1 MTKPHLVLLHAPS
14 VYDFRKEAILYG
26 PISDLVPSTPIFEMY
41 PIGFTTLAEY
51 LERHG
56 FRTRIV
62 NLAVRMLRDRDFD
75 AEAFIASL
83 DPLAFGIDLHWLPH
97 AQGALEVAKIVK
109 RHHPQTPVIMG
120 GFSASYYHQE
130 LVTRQEV
137 DYVLRGDSTEG
148 PLLQLMK
155 ALVSRGPLDS
165 VANLTWRDERG
176 RLKVNPFTYLPPD
189 LSDVALDYSHLVKA
203 VVRDRDLASN
213 IPFFNWLEYPIMAS
227 LSCRGCTQGCVTCGG
242 SAYASRHLFGREKPA
257 YRTPEMLAQD
267 IKDIK
272 RFSRG
277 PVFLLGDLRQAGI
290 DYAQELLSSLRGVEG
305 EAIVELF
312 APASQEY
319 LEEVVSSFPRLCLEF
334 SLESHDPKVR
344 RAFGK
349 GYSSLQDPGGNEE
362 VEATIRH
369 ALEAGCQRLDIFFMI
384 GLPQQTPQSVME
396 TIDYCGALLERFGGD
411 GRLHPYIS
419 PLAPFLD
426 PGSQAFEQPRK
437 YGYRLFYRTLE
448 EHRRALLSPSWKC
461 ILNYETRWMK
471 RGEIVETTYEAQ
483 LRLSRLKAAYGL
495 ISDEE
500 RLATEERISKAK
512 ELIGRID
519 RLLEIEDEV
528 QRKGELQAL
537 KPQMDEVNFATLHED
552 RELALPVGWGRW
564 NPFWAVWL
572 LAQEWWDNL
581 KGGRRAPS

>member
-1 MTKPHLVLLHAPS
+1 MAKPHLVFLHAPS

-62 NLAVRMLRDRDFD
+62 NLAVRMLKDRDFD

-109 RHHPQTPVIMG
+109 RHHPRTPVIMG
-120 GFSASYYHQE
+120 GFSASYYHLE
-130 LVTRQEV
+130 LVARREV
-137 DYVLRGDSTEG
+137 DYVLRGDSTEE

-155 ALVSRGPLDS
+155 ALASGGALDR
-165 VANLTWRDERG
+165 VANLTWRDEKG
-176 RLKVNPFTYLPPD
+176 EVKVNPFTYLPPD
-189 LSDVALDYSHLVKA
+189 LSHVALDYSHLVKA

-213 IPFFNWLEYPIMAS
+213 IPFFNWLGYPIMAT

-267 IKDIK
+267 VKDIK

-277 PVFLLGDLRQAGI
+277 PVLLLGDLRQGGI
-290 DYAQELLSSLRGVEG
+290 DYARKLLSSLQGVEG

-312 APASQEY
+312 APASQGF

-349 GYSSLQDPGGNEE
+349 GYSNEE

-369 ALEAGCQRLDIFFMI
+369 ALEAGCQRLDIFFMT
-384 GLPQQTPQSVME
+384 GLPRQTPQSVMG

-426 PGSQAFEQPRK
+426 PGSAAFEDPERH
-437 YGYRLFYRTLE
+437 GYRLFYRTLE
-448 EHRRALLSPSWKC
+448 EHRRALLSPSWKY
-461 ILNYETRWMK
+461 ILNYETEWMS
-471 RGEIVETTYEAQ
+471 RAEIVDTTYEAL
-483 LRLSRLKAAYGL
+483 LRLSRLKRKHDLIEAREMEAA
-495 ISDEE
+495 
-500 RLATEERISKAK
+500 EERIRKSQ
-512 ELIGRID
+512 ELIGEID
-519 RLLEIEDEV
+519 RLLEIEDEA
-528 QRKGELQAL
+528 QRKRGLQAL
-537 KPQMDEVNFATLHED
+537 KAQMDEVNFATLPED
-552 RELALPVGWGRW
+552 RELALPVGWGRFKPLW
-564 NPFWAVWL
+564 IAWL
-572 LAQEWWDNL
+572 LVRDWWAAL
-581 KGGRRAPS
+581 SGR

>member
-1 MTKPHLVLLHAPS
+1 MAKPHLVLLHAPS

-62 NLAVRMLRDRDFD
+62 NLAVRMLKDRGFD
-75 AEAFIASL
+75 AEALIASL

-109 RHHPQTPVIMG
+109 RHHPRTPVIMG

-130 LVTRQEV
+130 LVARQEV
-137 DYVLRGDSTEG
+137 DYVLRGDSTEE
-148 PLLQLMK
+148 PLLQLMR
-155 ALVSRGPLDS
+155 ALASGGPLDR
-165 VANLTWRDERG
+165 VANLTWRDEKG
-176 RLKVNPFTYLPPD
+176 ELKVNPFTYLPPD

-213 IPFFNWLEYPIMAS
+213 IPFFNWLGYPIMAS

-277 PVFLLGDLRQAGI
+277 PVFLLGDLRQAGM
-290 DYAQELLSSLRGVEG
+290 DYAQKLLSSLQGVEG

-312 APASQEY
+312 APASQEF

-349 GYSSLQDPGGNEE
+349 GYSNEE

-369 ALEAGCQRLDIFFMI
+369 ALGAGCQRLDIFFMI
-384 GLPQQTPQSVME
+384 GLPKQTPPSVMG

-448 EHRRALLSPSWKC
+448 EHRQALLSPSWKY
-461 ILNYETRWMK
+461 ILNYETEWMS
-471 RGEIVETTYEAQ
+471 REEIVDTTYEAL
-483 LRLSRLKAAYGL
+483 LRLSRLKRKHDL
-495 ISDEE
+495 IDAQEMK
-500 RLATEERISKAK
+500 ATEERIRKAQ
-512 ELIGRID
+512 ELIEEID
-519 RLLEIEDEV
+519 RLLEIEEEAE
-528 QRKGELQAL
+528 RRRRLMAL
-537 KPQMDEVNFATLHED
+537 KPKIDEVNFSKAY
-552 RELALPVGWGRW
+552 
-564 NPFWAVWL
+564 
-572 LAQEWWDNL
+572 
-581 KGGRRAPS
+581 

>member
-1 MTKPHLVLLHAPS
+1 MARPHLVLLHAPS

-26 PISDLVPSTPIFEMY
+26 PVSDVVPSTPIFEMY
-41 PIGFTTLAEY
+41 PIGFVTLAEY

-62 NLAVRMLRDRDFD
+62 NLAVRMLKDRGFD

-83 DPLAFGIDLHWLPH
+83 DPLAFGLDLHWLPH

-130 LVTRQEV
+130 LVARQEV
-137 DYVLRGDSTEG
+137 DYVLRGDSTEE

-155 ALVSRGPLDS
+155 ALASGGALDR

-176 RLKVNPFTYLPPD
+176 EVKVNPLTYLPPD

-213 IPFFNWLEYPIMAS
+213 VPFFNWLGYPIMAG
-227 LSCRGCTQGCVTCGG
+227 LSCRGCTHGCVTCGG

-257 YRTPEMLAQD
+257 YRRPEMLAQD
-267 IKDIK
+267 IKDIR

-277 PVFLLGDLRQAGI
+277 PVIVLGDIRQAGI
-290 DYAQELLSSLRGVEG
+290 DHAQKLLSSLQGTEG

-312 APASQEY
+312 APASREF
-319 LEEVVSSFPRLCLEF
+319 LEEMASALPHFALEI
-334 SLESHDPKVR
+334 SVESHDPVVR

-349 GYSSLQDPGGNEE
+349 HYPNREME
-362 VEATIRH
+362 RTMEY
-369 ALEAGCQRLDIFFMI
+369 ALEAGCQRVDIFFMI
-384 GLPQQTPQSVME
+384 GLPKQTPRSVME
-396 TIDYCGALLERFGGD
+396 TIDYCEVLLERFGGD
-411 GRLHPYIS
+411 GRLHPFIS

-426 PGSQAFEQPRK
+426 PGSAAFEEPEQH
-437 YGYRLFYRTLE
+437 GYRLFYRTLE
-448 EHRRALLSPSWKC
+448 EHRQALLLPSWKY

-471 RGEIVETTYEAQ
+471 RSEIVEATYEAQ
-483 LRLSRLKAAYGL
+483 LRLNRLKAAYGL
-495 ISDEE
+495 MSSEE
-500 RLATEERISKAK
+500 RLATEERIAKAK
-512 ELIGRID
+512 ELVGCID
-519 RLLEIEDEV
+519 RLLEIEEEAR
-528 QRKGELQAL
+528 RKRELQAL
-537 KPQMDEVNFATLHED
+537 KPQMDKVNFATLPED

-564 NPFWAVWL
+564 NPFWAARLV
-572 LAQEWWDNL
+572 AQEWWEDL
-581 KGGRRAPS
+581 KGGR

>member
-1 MTKPHLVLLHAPS
+1 MAKPHLVLLHAPS
-14 VYDFRKEAILYG
+14 VYDFREEAILYG

-51 LERHG
+51 LERNG
-56 FRTRIV
+56 YRTRIV
-62 NLAVRMLRDRDFD
+62 NLAVRMLRDRGFD

-97 AQGALEVAKIVK
+97 AQGALEVAKIIK

-130 LVTRQEV
+130 LVARPEV
-137 DYVLRGDSTEG
+137 DYVLRGDSTEE

-155 ALVSRGPLDS
+155 ALASGGPLDR
-165 VANLTWRDERG
+165 VANLTWQDEKG
-176 RLKVNPFTYLPPD
+176 EVKVNPFTYLPSD
-189 LSDVALDYSHLVKA
+189 LSHVALDYSHLVRA

-213 IPFFNWLEYPIMAS
+213 IPFLNWLGYPIMAS
-227 LSCRGCTQGCVTCGG
+227 LNCRGCTQGCVTCGG
-242 SAYASRHLFGREKPA
+242 SAYASRHLFSREKPA

-277 PVFLLGDLRQAGI
+277 PVLLLGDIRQAGI
-290 DYAQELLSSLRGVEG
+290 DYAQKLLSSLQGVEG

-312 APASQEY
+312 APASREF

-349 GYSSLQDPGGNEE
+349 GYSNEE
-362 VEATIRH
+362 VDLTIQH

-384 GLPQQTPQSVME
+384 GLPQQTPQSVMG
-396 TIDYCGALLERFGGD
+396 TIDYCGALLERFGED
-411 GRLHPYIS
+411 GRLHPYIA
-419 PLAPFLD
+419 PFAPFLD

-448 EHRRALLSPSWKC
+448 EHRRALLSPSWKYT
-461 ILNYETRWMK
+461 LNYETEWMK
-471 RGEIVETTYEAQ
+471 RSEIVETTYEAQ

-495 ISDEE
+495 ISGEE
-500 RLATEERISKAK
+500 RLATEERIEKAK
-512 ELIGRID
+512 ELVGHID
-519 RLLEIEDEV
+519 RLSEIDDEA
-528 QRKGELQAL
+528 QRRRELQAL
-537 KPQMDEVNFATLHED
+537 KPQMDAVNFATLPED
-552 RELALPVGWGRW
+552 RELALPVSGGKFKPLWI
-564 NPFWAVWL
+564 AWL
-572 LAQEWWDNL
+572 LVRDWWSALN
-581 KGGRRAPS
+581 R

>member
-1 MTKPHLVLLHAPS
+1 MPKRTYQPKKRHRL
-14 VYDFRKEAILYG
+14 R
-26 PISDLVPSTPIFEMY
+26 T
-41 PIGFTTLAEY
+41 
-51 LERHG
+51 HG
-56 FRTRIV
+56 FRARIV
-62 NLAVRMLRDRDFD
+62 NLAVRMLKDRGFD

-109 RHHPQTPVIMG
+109 RHHPRTPVIMG

-130 LVTRQEV
+130 LVARQEV
-137 DYVLRGDSTEG
+137 DYLLRGDSTEK
-148 PLLQLMK
+148 PLLQLME
-155 ALVSRGPLDS
+155 ALTSGGPLDR
-165 VANLTWRDERG
+165 VANLTWQNEG
-176 RLKVNPFTYLPPD
+176 GEVKVNPFTYLPPD

-213 IPFFNWLEYPIMAS
+213 IPFFIWLEYPIMAS
-227 LSCRGCTQGCVTCGG
+227 LICRGCTQGCVTCGG

-257 YRTPEMLAQD
+257 YRTPEMLARD

-277 PVFLLGDLRQAGI
+277 PVLLLGDLRRAGI
-290 DYAQELLSSLRGVEG
+290 DYAQRFLSSLQGVEG

-312 APASQEY
+312 APASQEF

-344 RAFGK
+344 RALGK
-349 GYSSLQDPGGNEE
+349 GYSNEK

-396 TIDYCGALLERFGGD
+396 TIDYCEALLERFGGD

-419 PLAPFLD
+419 PLGPFLD

-437 YGYRLFYRTLE
+437 HGYRLFHRTLE
-448 EHRRALLSPSWKC
+448 EHRRALLSPSWKY
-461 ILNYETRWMK
+461 ILNYETEWMS
-471 RGEIVETTYEAQ
+471 REEIVDTTYEAL
-483 LRLSRLKAAYGL
+483 LRLSRLKRKHDLIDGQEMKAA
-495 ISDEE
+495 
-500 RLATEERISKAK
+500 EERIRNSQQLMG
-512 ELIGRID
+512 EID
-519 RLLEIEDEV
+519 HLLEIEDEA
-528 QRKGELQAL
+528 QRKRELQAL
-537 KPQMDEVNFATLHED
+537 KPQMDGVNFATLPED

-564 NPFWAVWL
+564 NPFWVVWL
-572 LAQEWWDNL
+572 VAQEWWDNL
-581 KGGRRAPS
+581 KGGRRVPS

>member
-1 MTKPHLVLLHAPS
+1 MAKPHLVLLHAPS

-62 NLAVRMLRDRDFD
+62 NLAVRMLRDRGFD
-75 AEAFIASL
+75 AEALIASL

-109 RHHPQTPVIMG
+109 RHHPWTPVIMG

-130 LVTRQEV
+130 LVARPEV
-137 DYVLRGDSTEG
+137 DYVLRGDSTEE

-155 ALVSRGPLDS
+155 ALAAGGSLDQ
-165 VANLTWRDERG
+165 VANLTWRDEKGEVR
-176 RLKVNPFTYLPPD
+176 VNPFTYLPPD
-189 LSDVALDYSHLVKA
+189 LSNVALDYSHLVKA

-213 IPFFNWLEYPIMAS
+213 MPFFHWLGYPIMAS
-227 LSCRGCTQGCVTCGG
+227 LSCRGCIQGCVTCGG

-267 IKDIK
+267 IKVIK

-290 DYAQELLSSLRGVEG
+290 DYAQRLLSSLRGVEG

-312 APASQEY
+312 APASREF

-349 GYSSLQDPGGNEE
+349 GYSNEE
-362 VEATIRH
+362 VEATIRG

-384 GLPQQTPQSVME
+384 GLPQQTSQSVME
-396 TIDYCGALLERFGGD
+396 TIDYCEALLKRFGQD
-411 GRLHPYIS
+411 GRLHPFIS

-426 PGSQAFEQPRK
+426 PGSAAFEEPARH
-437 YGYRLFYRTLE
+437 GYRLFYRTLE
-448 EHRRALLSPSWKC
+448 EHRRALLSPSWKY
-461 ILNYETRWMK
+461 ILNYETEWMS
-471 RGEIVETTYEAQ
+471 REEIVDTTYEAL
-483 LRLSRLKAAYGL
+483 LRLSRLKAAHGL
-495 ISDEE
+495 ISGEE
-500 RLATEERISKAK
+500 RLATEERIAKGK

-519 RLLEIEDEV
+519 RLLEIEDDA
-528 QRKGELQAL
+528 QRKRELQTL
-537 KPQMDEVNFATLHED
+537 KPQMDEVNFATLPED
-552 RELALPVGWGRW
+552 RELALPVGWGKW

-572 LAQEWWDNL
+572 VAQEWWENL
-581 KGGRRAPS
+581 KGGGQAPS

>member
-1 MTKPHLVLLHAPS
+1 MAKPHLVLLHAPS
-14 VYDFRKEAILYG
+14 VYDFRREAILYG

-62 NLAVRMLRDRDFD
+62 NLAVRMLKDRGFD

-109 RHHPQTPVIMG
+109 RHHPRTPVIMG

-130 LVTRQEV
+130 LMARREV
-137 DYVLRGDSTEG
+137 DYVLRGDSTEE

-155 ALVSRGPLDS
+155 ALASGGALDR
-165 VANLTWRDERG
+165 VANLTWRDEKG
-176 RLKVNPFTYLPPD
+176 ELKVNPFTYLPPD
-189 LSDVALDYSHLVKA
+189 LSGVALNYSHLVKA

-213 IPFFNWLEYPIMAS
+213 IPFFNWLGYPIMAS

-277 PVFLLGDLRQAGI
+277 PVLLLGDLRQAGI
-290 DYAQELLSSLRGVEG
+290 DYAQRFLSSLQGVEG

-312 APASQEY
+312 APASREF

-349 GYSSLQDPGGNEE
+349 GYSNDE

-369 ALEAGCQRLDIFFMI
+369 VLEAGCQRLDIFFMI

-437 YGYRLFYRTLE
+437 HGYRLFYRTLE
-448 EHRRALLSPSWKC
+448 EHRRALLSPSWKY
-461 ILNYETRWMK
+461 ILNYETEWMS
-471 RGEIVETTYEAQ
+471 REEIVDTTYEAL
-483 LRLSRLKAAYGL
+483 LRLSRLKRKHDLIDAQEMKAA
-495 ISDEE
+495 
-500 RLATEERISKAK
+500 EERIRKSQ
-512 ELIGRID
+512 ELMGEID
-519 RLLEIEDEV
+519 RLLEIEDET
-528 QRKGELQAL
+528 QRKRELQAL
-537 KPQMDEVNFATLHED
+537 KPQMDGVNFATLPED

-572 LAQEWWDNL
+572 VAQEWWDNL
-581 KGGRRAPS
+581 KGGRRVSS

>member
-1 MTKPHLVLLHAPS
+1 MAKPHLVLLHAPS

-62 NLAVRMLRDRDFD
+62 NLAVRMLRDRGFD
-75 AEAFIASL
+75 AEALIASL
-83 DPLAFGIDLHWLPH
+83 NPLAFGIDLHWLPH

-109 RHHPQTPVIMG
+109 RHHPRTPVIMG

-130 LVTRQEV
+130 LVARREV
-137 DYVLRGDSTEG
+137 DYVLRGDSTEE
-148 PLLQLMK
+148 PLLQLMR
-155 ALVSRGPLDS
+155 ALAAGGSLDQ
-165 VANLTWRDERG
+165 VANLTWRDGKGEVR
-176 RLKVNPFTYLPPD
+176 VNPFTYLPPD
-189 LSDVALDYSHLVKA
+189 LSNVALDYSHLVKA

-213 IPFFNWLEYPIMAS
+213 MPFFHWLGYPIMAS
-227 LSCRGCTQGCVTCGG
+227 LSCRGCIQGCVTCGG

-257 YRTPEMLAQD
+257 YRMPEMLAQD
-267 IKDIK
+267 IKVIK

-290 DYAQELLSSLRGVEG
+290 DYAQRLLSSLRGVEG

-312 APASQEY
+312 APASREF

-349 GYSSLQDPGGNEE
+349 GYSNEE
-362 VEATIRH
+362 VEATIRG

-384 GLPQQTPQSVME
+384 GLPQQTSQSVME
-396 TIDYCGALLERFGGD
+396 TIDYCEALLKRFGQD
-411 GRLHPYIS
+411 GRLHPFIS

-426 PGSQAFEQPRK
+426 PGSAAFEEPARH
-437 YGYRLFYRTLE
+437 GYRLFYRTLE
-448 EHRRALLSPSWKC
+448 EHRRALLSPSWKY
-461 ILNYETRWMK
+461 ILNYETEWMS
-471 RGEIVETTYEAQ
+471 REEIVDTTYEAL
-483 LRLSRLKAAYGL
+483 LRLSRLKAAHGL
-495 ISDEE
+495 ISGEE
-500 RLATEERISKAK
+500 RLATEERIAKGK

-519 RLLEIEDEV
+519 RLLEIEDDA
-528 QRKGELQAL
+528 QRKRELQAL
-537 KPQMDEVNFATLHED
+537 KPQMDEVNFATLPED
-552 RELALPVGWGRW
+552 RELALPVGWGKW

-572 LAQEWWDNL
+572 VAQEWWENL
-581 KGGRRAPS
+581 KGGGQAPS

>member
-1 MTKPHLVLLHAPS
+1 MAKPHLVLLHAPS

-56 FRTRIV
+56 FRARIV
-62 NLAVRMLRDRDFD
+62 NLAVRMLKDGGFD

-109 RHHPQTPVIMG
+109 RHHPRAPVIMG

-130 LVTRQEV
+130 LVARPEV
-137 DYVLRGDSTEG
+137 DYVLRGDSTEE

-155 ALVSRGPLDS
+155 ALASGEPLDR
-165 VANLTWRDERG
+165 VANLTWQDEKG
-176 RLKVNPFTYLPPD
+176 ELKVNPFAYLPPD

-203 VVRDRDLASN
+203 VIRDRDLVSN
-213 IPFFNWLEYPIMAS
+213 TPFFNWLGYPIMAS

-290 DYAQELLSSLRGVEG
+290 DYAQKLLSSLQGVEG

-312 APASQEY
+312 APASREF
-319 LEEVVSSFPRLCLEF
+319 LEEVVSFFPRLCLEF
-334 SLESHDPKVR
+334 SLESHDPEVR

-349 GYSSLQDPGGNEE
+349 GHSNEE

-369 ALEAGCQRLDIFFMI
+369 ALEAGCKRLDIFFMI
-384 GLPQQTPQSVME
+384 GLPQQTPQSVIG

-448 EHRRALLSPSWKC
+448 EHRQALLSPSWKY
-461 ILNYETRWMK
+461 ILNYETEWMS
-471 RGEIVETTYEAQ
+471 REEIVDITYEAL
-483 LRLSRLKAAYGL
+483 LRLSRLKRKYDLIDAQEMKAA
-495 ISDEE
+495 
-500 RLATEERISKAK
+500 EERIRKAQ
-512 ELIGRID
+512 ELMEEID
-519 RLLEIEDEV
+519 RLLEIEEEA
-528 QRKGELQAL
+528 QRKRGLQAL
-537 KPQMDEVNFATLHED
+537 KPQMDEVNFATLSED
-552 RELALPVGWGRW
+552 RELALPVGWGKW
-564 NPFWAVWL
+564 NPFWAAWL
-572 LAQEWWDNL
+572 VAQEWWGNL

>member
-1 MTKPHLVLLHAPS
+1 MAKPHLVLLHAPS

-26 PISDLVPSTPIFEMY
+26 PVSDLVPSTPVFEMY

-56 FRTRIV
+56 FRARIV
-62 NLAVRMLRDRDFD
+62 NLAVRMLRDRGFD

-130 LVTRQEV
+130 LVARQEV
-137 DYVLRGDSTEG
+137 DYVLRGDSTEE

-155 ALVSRGPLDS
+155 ALASGEPLDR
-165 VANLTWRDERG
+165 VANLTWRDDKGEV
-176 RLKVNPFTYLPPD
+176 KVNPFTYLPPD
-189 LSDVALDYSHLVKA
+189 LSHVALDYSHLVKA

-213 IPFFNWLEYPIMAS
+213 TPFFNWLGYPIMAS
-227 LSCRGCTQGCVTCGG
+227 LNCRGCTQGCVTCGG

-277 PVFLLGDLRQAGI
+277 PVLLLGDIRQAGI
-290 DYAQELLSSLRGVEG
+290 DYAQKLLSSLQGVEG
-305 EAIVELF
+305 EAVLELF
-312 APASQEY
+312 APASQEF

-334 SLESHDPKVR
+334 SLESHEPKVR

-349 GYSSLQDPGGNEE
+349 GYSNEE

-369 ALEAGCQRLDIFFMI
+369 ALEVGCQRLDIFFMI
-384 GLPQQTPQSVME
+384 GLPQQTPQSVMG
-396 TIDYCGALLERFGGD
+396 TIDYCGALLERFGSD

-437 YGYRLFYRTLE
+437 YGYRLFHRTLE
-448 EHRRALLSPSWKC
+448 EHRGALLSPSWKYT
-461 ILNYETRWMK
+461 LNYETEWMS
-471 RGEIVETTYEAQ
+471 REQIVDTTYEAL
-483 LRLSRLKAAYGL
+483 LRLSRLKRKHDLIDAEEMKAA
-495 ISDEE
+495 
-500 RLATEERISKAK
+500 EERIRKAQ
-512 ELIGRID
+512 ELIEEID
-519 RLLEIEDEV
+519 HLLEIEEGAE
-528 QRKGELQAL
+528 RHRRLLAL
-537 KPQMDEVNFATLHED
+537 KPKIDEVNFSKAYEEG
-552 RELALPVGWGRW
+552 ELALPVGWGKFKPLW
-564 NPFWAVWL
+564 IAWL
-572 LAQEWWDNL
+572 LVRGRWAAL
-581 KGGRRAPS
+581 KR